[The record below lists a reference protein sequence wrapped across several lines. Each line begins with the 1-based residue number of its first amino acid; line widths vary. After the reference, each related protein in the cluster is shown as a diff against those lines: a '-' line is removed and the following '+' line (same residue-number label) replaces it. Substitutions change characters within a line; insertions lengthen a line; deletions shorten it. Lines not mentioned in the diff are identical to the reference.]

1 MDLIL
6 TAFQDV
12 EMKSNY
18 NSTWN
23 IWSLNKYISRPI
35 YAASQAVKYLSKH
48 ILEKLNAYT
57 Y

>member
-6 TAFQDV
+6 TASQDV

-35 YAASQAVKYLSKH
+35 YTAPQAVKYLSKH